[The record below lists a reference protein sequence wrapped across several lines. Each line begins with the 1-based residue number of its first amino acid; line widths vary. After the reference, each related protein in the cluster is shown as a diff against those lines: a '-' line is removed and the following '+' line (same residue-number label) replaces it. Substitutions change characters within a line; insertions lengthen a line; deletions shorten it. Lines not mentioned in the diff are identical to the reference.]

1 MRAQSFFKETTM
13 THKTLGRRCAIW
25 LALAGAGLTLAPNTW
40 AAKDWKPGV
49 PRTAYV
55 NLFEWSWSS
64 VAREC
69 VTELGPKGYAAVQVS
84 PPQEH
89 VTGSQ
94 WWTRY
99 QPVSYKIDSRS
110 GNRHDFYAMVQIC
123 KAAGVDVYVDTVINH
138 MAGGTSGMGTAG
150 STYGNYNYPNV
161 PYTRESF
168 HTPSC
173 SIAGSDYDNVRA
185 NVTQCDLPGLP
196 DLDTGNPAVQD
207 RIAAYMKDLLS
218 MGVAG
223 FRIDAAKHIKPEE
236 LAAIKAKVPGNYFL
250 TQEVIKDGSLY
261 NSGDINK
268 YPEIGTVNEFSYIY
282 AMKNMFLN
290 LYGFNL
296 SRMPEAFAN
305 WGLFPSEKA
314 TVFVNNHDTE
324 RKSCDKYAV
333 GAQCDSMNV
342 FNGEKLFLANVFML
356 SYPYGYPQVMSGY
369 NFSNHDM
376 GPVGQ
381 PYKGFELNP
390 SNCSS
395 DPTAAGKW
403 DCVHRDNRVAN
414 MVGFRNYTAASPLLK
429 WSADGDNRISYSRGN
444 KGFVAINNTADFWQK
459 TFSTNLP
466 DAKYCNVVASNAP
479 ETGICPTSAQVNV
492 VNGQASLTIAP
503 NSAIALHFGA
513 IVQNSVAATL
523 PTRFADSIN
532 VARNQVVTSKRV
544 VYLGLK
550 AATVTVANGEVSV
563 NGGAFSSSPATVK
576 FGQTI
581 TLKTT
586 APATDHT
593 VKLVNVTIGTTPSL
607 WKVATAGNVCVEAYC
622 PTVTPLDYTPSKI
635 DGGKPVT
642 LYYNGTLAN
651 SNSLTVRWG
660 YSGWNNVSDVAMT
673 KRGDGFWAVTITPPA
688 NANATNFVVTD
699 GTNWDNNGGGNWNL
713 PVTPAIDTSVTVS
726 FKVTAETAWGESVYI
741 VGNTAEIGNW
751 GTNADSLRQCTPT
764 AYPQWTCVIKFPQ
777 GGVGIEYKYQKI
789 GNGNVTWENGGNY
802 TYTLPSTNAEVDN
815 GTFR

>member
-1 MRAQSFFKETTM
+1 MSPNTAA
-13 THKTLGRRCAIW
+13 RRCALW
-25 LALAGAGLTLAPNTW
+25 LAIAGTGLSLSPSAF
-40 AAKDWKPGV
+40 ALDWKPGV

-55 NLFEWSWSS
+55 NLFEWNWNS

-84 PPQEH
+84 PPSEH
-89 VTGSQ
+89 NVGTQ

-99 QPVSYKIDSRS
+99 QPVSYKIDSRG
-110 GNRHDFYAMVQIC
+110 GNRNQFYAMVQIC

-138 MAGGTSGMGTAG
+138 MAGGDVGMGTAG
-150 STYGNYNYPNV
+150 STYGNYNFPSV

-173 SIAGSDYDNVRA
+173 SIVGSDYDNVRS

-196 DLDTGNPAVQD
+196 DLDTSNPAVQD

-268 YPEIGTVNEFSYIY
+268 YPEIGTVNEFSYVY
-282 AMKNMFLN
+282 AMKNMFMN

-305 WGLFPSEKA
+305 WGMFPSKQA

-324 RKSCDKYAV
+324 RKMCDKYAV

-342 FNGEKLFLANVFML
+342 FNGDKLFLANVFML

-369 NFSNHDM
+369 NFSDHDM
-376 GPVGQ
+376 GPTNQ
-381 PYKGFELNP
+381 PYKGWELTP
-390 SNCSS
+390 SNCST
-395 DPTAAGKW
+395 DPMAAGKW
-403 DCVHRDNRVAN
+403 DCVHRDKRVAN
-414 MVGFRNYTAASPLLK
+414 MVGFRNYTAAAPLLK
-429 WSADGDNRISYSRGN
+429 WTASGDNRISYSRGN
-444 KGFVAINNTADFWQK
+444 KGFVAINNTADFWANS
-459 TFSTNLP
+459 FSTNLP
-466 DAKYCNVVASNAP
+466 DATYCNVLTSSAP
-479 ETGICPTSAQVNV
+479 ETGVCPAASKVTV
-492 VNGQASLTIAP
+492 VNGQATLTVAP
-503 NSAIALHFGA
+503 NSAVALHFGA
-513 IVQNSVAATL
+513 ISSPVL
-523 PTRFADSIN
+523 YRFADSLN
-532 VARNQVVTSKRV
+532 VARSQEVKSKPV
-544 VYLGLK
+544 VYLGLQ
-550 AATVTVANGEVSV
+550 AATVSAPGATISI
-563 NGGAFSSSPATVK
+563 NGGAFTASATVK

-581 TLKTT
+581 VLKST
-586 APATDHT
+586 AAQTDHT
-593 VKLVNVTIGTTPSL
+593 VKLVNVTIGTNKNV
-607 WKVATAGNVCVEAYC
+607 WKIATAGNECVEAYC
-622 PTVTPLDYTPSKI
+622 PTATPLDYTPSAI
-635 DGGKPVT
+635 TGGKPVT
-642 LYYNGTLAN
+642 VYYMGTLAN
-651 SNSLTVRWG
+651 SNQVTMRWG
-660 YSGWNNVSDVAMT
+660 HSGWSDVTDTVMT
-673 KRGDGFWAVTITPPA
+673 KRGDGFWSATITPPA
-688 NANATNFVVTD
+688 NANAINFVTTD

-713 PVTPAIDTSVTVS
+713 PVTPAVDTSVTVS

-741 VGNTAEIGNW
+741 VGNKPEIGNW
-751 GTNADSLRQCTPT
+751 GTNADTFRQCNAT

-802 TYTLPSTNAEVDN
+802 VYTLPTTNAEVDN